1 MADESDRF
9 ALGVDDAL
17 GSCDVV
23 FERKRR
29 ILDDAHVVAVLL
41 QAAVDTVPAGAV
53 HEAAVDEDN
62 ILGWAISHEK
72 SPLPGRVV
80 ATLRLASPARK
91 AVAAR
96 ARPLRV
102 TDAYRYRQALLGKHA
117 NALRGAA
124 GRGGFP
130 RAPRSRR
137 PPRASCGS
145 PRRSPARA

>member
-9 ALGVDDAL
+9 ALRVDDAL
-17 GSCDVV
+17 GRGDVV

-72 SPLPGRVV
+72 SPCRGRVFP
-80 ATLRLASPARK
+80 TLRLPSTARK
-91 AVAAR
+91 AVWPPAR
-96 ARPLRV
+96 GPFESSMPIAIGRRSWASTPTAPPRS
-102 TDAYRYRQALLGKHA
+102 
-117 NALRGAA
+117 A
-124 GRGGFP
+124 GRRGS
-130 RAPRSRR
+130 APS
-137 PPRASCGS
+137 PPG
-145 PRRSPARA
+145 PRRRR